1 MKSMCHQSRRNSPSV
16 IACMPTDSCFAT
28 ASRMCLSCRARSASA
43 LNSPRFALARAS
55 CSSAGR
61 KRLPTWSARK
71 GGAVRCAMVT
81 PGGAAAGD
89 WGKEFEAKRRA
100 LSTFFRRNAK
110 VGREW
115 DARPAVPGCNHAT
128 IPTMHGVIF
137 RIGLAACAVL
147 QASGALAQAYPSQAI
162 KVIVPFTP
170 GTGMD
175 IIARTVGPK
184 LSERVGQPVV
194 IENKPGASGN
204 IGAEMVARS
213 APDGHT
219 VMITANT
226 MLIAASLYR
235 NVPYDPL
242 TDFSPIS
249 LAAWGTLLL
258 TANPRANINSVAD
271 LIAQAKAS
279 PGKLTY
285 ASPGVGTPHHMSME
299 LFKDLTGTN
308 LLHVPYKGSAG
319 RLKPL
324 AVGSAKRHPNAPD
337 VPSLQ
342 ESGVKGADVDM
353 WYAFMAPKGTPAPV
367 VAKLDSELR
376 AILSLPEIRSNFEK
390 QGLDAA
396 SSSPEEL
403 NALMRRDYARWA
415 AVIRKNN
422 ITAD

>member
-1 MKSMCHQSRRNSPSV
+1 M
-16 IACMPTDSCFAT
+16 
-28 ASRMCLSCRARSASA
+28 
-43 LNSPRFALARAS
+43 
-55 CSSAGR
+55 
-61 KRLPTWSARK
+61 
-71 GGAVRCAMVT
+71 T
-81 PGGAAAGD
+81 PGECCGGL
-89 WGKEFEAKRRA
+89 GKEFEAKRRA
-100 LSTFFRRNAK
+100 LSTFFQRNAK

-115 DARPAVPGCNHAT
+115 DARTAGPGCNHAT

-147 QASGALAQAYPSQAI
+147 PASGALAQAYPSQPI

-175 IIARTVGPK
+175 MIARSVGPK
-184 LSERVGQPVV
+184 LSERLGQPIV

-271 LIAQAKAS
+271 LIAQAKAH

-308 LLHVPYKGSAG
+308 LLHVPYKGSAGALTDLLSGEVNVGFVPIHVAMPHVKAG

-367 VAKLDSELR
+367 VSKLDSELR
-376 AILSLPEIRSNFEK
+376 AILSLPEIKSNFEK
-390 QGLDAA
+390 QGMDAA
-396 SSSPEEL
+396 SSSPGEL
-403 NALMRRDYARWA
+403 SALMRRDHARWA
-415 AVIRKNN
+415 AVIKKNN
-422 ITAD
+422 ITAE